1 MDVSQYEQT
10 RNMMQIWTGKLS
22 ELQLPG
28 QNPAWG
34 GDGQGET
41 SIPPFNFVER
51 GVGGIISDLSAKEL
65 DLSTN

>member
-22 ELQLPG
+22 ELQLPR

-41 SIPPFNFVER
+41 SIPPFNFV
-51 GVGGIISDLSAKEL
+51 
-65 DLSTN
+65 